1 MSEAL
6 AAEFLNSIEIS
17 GNLDISGD
25 INIQGNLVIDGSLN
39 LYGYD
44 VPDPTGL
51 SDKVLT
57 ISGDDGYVWAT
68 VSSDSQEVGE
78 GDEIINNS
86 DQTFYDIITQQPKT
100 FEQGKT
106 SDNTHFD
113 NTIDTIDI
121 SWSFDKLIP
130 NEETNRHLNIDGDLR
145 TRVLPC
151 ITKICFDI
159 SSSANSALV
168 NTTYSIDVATSD
180 NYNVDVPTAE
190 TGSITDS
197 YDTDLSYTLLYK
209 SLNLKVSGQNA
220 ITYDVRVWG
229 LNESNE
235 SAENKLSFDG
245 LIFRPTGIPATP
257 TIDNI
262 TSSIS
267 SNIITLHVNVET
279 DDLDVT
285 SADTELISSIYVSK
299 VDLSFSR
306 IDSLASSSVTLQD
319 HSGFESITKSFS
331 DNSTY
336 ESSGGDDIV
345 DLSASYTASNGFYL
359 GSKYSGQVRIYN
371 PLNVNSTDYS
381 STFDSDYTDI
391 PSSAV
396 NSLTDPFVNT
406 AVNNKY
412 SKTILTETG
421 YSTINLYLLDIHE
434 DSASSY
440 IRMSNNNRKLP
451 LTNYDATLSD
461 YAGYGKYIDGSKNI
475 ISIYCILN
483 RDGVN
488 SGNDVSLQQINFNG
502 WGDAPDEYI
511 YNNSTR
517 SIFGFTN
524 EEIYDLYDD
533 NNNME
538 GFHLIGEFDRSN
550 IEIGELYKEGLITPF
565 APDSN
570 TGYKITFE
578 MVPHV
583 GTVSSGGVYNNNYN
597 STRTEVSNT
606 FFVDDFGG
614 SSTPTP
620 SYSTT
625 SSSIT
630 LNTIEWVM
638 GIPNA
643 LTATLATTR
652 NHTNINSQYKYIH
665 RSTGSGTSST
675 SRIAKVTLV
684 ETNDGQDL
692 FSGTSWYLTK
702 TYAALETDGEYTQD
716 YNYSIDYS
724 SLNAFSNNNITGI
737 KTTTTVYNLYT
748 NSGSVAET
756 YSIGSGGHYRDVESI
771 NNKSNISN
779 IYEIN
784 DPTYLANNQQF
795 ANITL
800 SEYTTHTNEIKEY
813 TAAFINGKFDGSLN
827 NYTFDTANYNWS
839 NILSDSYSGYGD
851 ILYEKRDHRI
861 KLGDYSDAT
870 TTTSNGADYKS
881 IVYKV
886 ESSDST
892 EFVSLLNGSVFIDI
906 TVIVDKLFGSDVARS
921 MSEAMM
927 HYDES
932 NLYDELLC
940 FVVGE
945 NSSGNKYMG
954 TVNDGQYN
962 NIFVGG
968 SEWYSNNQVSNNS
981 FYTLTGVGGSSR
993 ITKTGTRLTESTIPN
1008 SYTSYLEGITSAD
1021 VANGV
1026 DHYGSQNY
1034 TPLDGS
1040 NDISGSIIYITSD
1053 MYTVNEVYLYFF
1065 IK

>member
-1 MSEAL
+1 MSGAL
-6 AAEFLNSIEIS
+6 AAEFSNSIEIS

-25 INIQGNLVIDGSLN
+25 INIHGNLVIDGSLN

-68 VSSDSQEVGE
+68 VSSNSQETGE
-78 GDEIINNS
+78 GDEIINDS

-106 SDNTHFD
+106 SDDTHFD

-130 NEETNRHLNIDGDLR
+130 NEETNRHLNIDGELR

-190 TGSITDS
+190 TDSITDS
-197 YDTDLSYTLLYK
+197 AGTDLSYTLLYK

-279 DDLDVT
+279 DDLDVS

-306 IDSLASSSVTLQD
+306 IDSLASSTVTLQG
-319 HSGFESITKSFS
+319 HSGFESIDKGFS

-345 DLSASYTASNGFYL
+345 DLSASYTASNDLYL
-359 GSKYSGQVRIYN
+359 GAQYSCQVRIYN
-371 PLNVNSTDYS
+371 LLNVNSTDYS
-381 STFDSDYTDI
+381 STVDSYYTDI
-391 PSSAV
+391 PSSDP
-396 NSLTDPFVNT
+396 NNLTDPFDSIIFNDT
-406 AVNNKY
+406 Y
-412 SKTILTETG
+412 TRTILTETG
-421 YSTINLYLLDIHE
+421 VSTNINLYLLDVHK
-434 DSASSY
+434 DSTISY
-440 IRMSNNNRKLP
+440 IRMTDNDRKLP
-451 LTNYDATLSD
+451 LTNYDATLSNH
-461 YAGYGKYIDGSKNI
+461 AGYGKYIDNSKNI

-483 RDGVN
+483 RDDGVN
-488 SGNDVSLQQINFNG
+488 SNDVSLQQINFNG
-502 WGDAPDEYI
+502 WGEGTDEYI
-511 YNNSTR
+511 YNDSSRN
-517 SIFGFTN
+517 IVGFKN
-524 EEIYDLYDD
+524 EKIYDLYDG

-550 IEIGELYKEGLITPF
+550 IEIGELYDEDLITPF

-578 MVPHV
+578 MDPHV
-583 GTVSSGGVYNNNYN
+583 GTVSSGGVYHTDYDSSIN
-597 STRTEVSNT
+597 EVSSA

-614 SSTPTP
+614 DSTPTP
-620 SYSTT
+620 SYTTT

-630 LNTIEWVM
+630 LDSIEWVM

-643 LTATLATTR
+643 LTASLDTSR

-665 RSTGSGTSST
+665 SSDSST
-675 SRIAKVTLV
+675 TANIAKVTLV

-692 FSGTSWYLTK
+692 SSGDLWYLTK
-702 TYAALETDGEYTQD
+702 TYDDLETDGEYTQA

-737 KTTTTVYNLYT
+737 KTTTTVYNLYD
-748 NSGSVAET
+748 SDASAET

-771 NNKSNISN
+771 SNKSNINN

-784 DPTYLANNQQF
+784 DPIYLANNEQF

-800 SEYTTHTNEIKEY
+800 SKYTVHASEIKKR

-827 NYTFDTANYNWS
+827 NYTFITTYYNWS
-839 NILSDSYSGYGD
+839 NILSDSYSGYGN

-861 KLGDYSDAT
+861 KLGNYSDV
-870 TTTSNGADYKS
+870 TSTDSSGGDYKS
-881 IVYKV
+881 IVYKLDTS
-886 ESSDST
+886 EIGEYNKLGDNT
-892 EFVSLLNGSVFIDI
+892 TYIDI
-906 TVIVDKLFGSDVARS
+906 TVIVDKLFGPSAAKS
-921 MSEAMM
+921 ISENIMSYSTSNT
-927 HYDES
+927 YD
-932 NLYDELLC
+932 DLLC
-940 FVVGE
+940 FIVGE
-945 NSSGNKYMG
+945 FSSGNKYLG
-954 TVNDGQYN
+954 IVNDGAFNTTYD
-962 NIFVGG
+962 G
-968 SEWYSNNQVSNNS
+968 SAKWFESNLLSTNS
-981 FYTLTGVGGSSR
+981 FYSLTGLGGTSAKSGGGCR
-993 ITKTGTRLTESTIPN
+993 LNDTNTNPLASTVLNTGTTNANLTSI
-1008 SYTSYLEGITSAD
+1008 YTSSDGTELSRSIVLSSAD
-1021 VANGV
+1021 LF
-1026 DHYGSQNY
+1026 DYDES
-1034 TPLDGS
+1034 
-1040 NDISGSIIYITSD
+1040 
-1053 MYTVNEVYLYFF
+1053 YLYFF
-1065 IK
+1065 VK

>member
-1 MSEAL
+1 MSEAF

-68 VSSDSQEVGE
+68 VSSNSQETGE
-78 GDEIINNS
+78 GDEIINDS

-106 SDNTHFD
+106 SDDTHFD

-197 YDTDLSYTLLYK
+197 AGTDLSYTLLYK

-245 LIFRPTGIPATP
+245 LIFRPTGIPDTP

-285 SADTELISSIYVSK
+285 TADTELISSIYVSK

-331 DNSTY
+331 DNETTA
-336 ESSGGDDIV
+336 SSGGDDIV
-345 DLSASYTASNGFYL
+345 DLSASYTASNGLYL
-359 GSKYSGQVRIYN
+359 GAKYRGQVRIYN

-396 NSLTDPFVNT
+396 NNLTDPFINIT
-406 AVNNKY
+406 VNNRY
-412 SKTILTETG
+412 SKTILTSTG
-421 YSTINLYLLDIHE
+421 YSTNINLYLLDIHE
-434 DSASSY
+434 SNTNSN
-440 IRMSNNNRKLP
+440 IRMTDNGRKLP

-483 RDGVN
+483 RDDGVN
-488 SGNDVSLQQINFNG
+488 SNDVSLQQINFNG

-511 YNNSTR
+511 YNDSSR
-517 SIFGFTN
+517 YIVGFTN
-524 EEIYDLYDD
+524 EKIYDLYDGS
-533 NNNME
+533 NNME
-538 GFHLIGEFDRSN
+538 GFHLIGEFDQSN
-550 IEIGELYKEGLITPF
+550 IEIGELYDEGLITPF

-570 TGYKITFE
+570 TGYKITFVME
-578 MVPHV
+578 PHV
-583 GTVSSGGVYNNNYN
+583 GGVYNSDYN
-597 STRTEVSNT
+597 STITEDSST

-614 SSTPTP
+614 TSTPTP

-630 LNTIEWVM
+630 LDSIEWVM

-643 LTATLATTR
+643 STATLDTSR
-652 NHTNINSQYKYIH
+652 NHTNINSEYKYIH
-665 RSTGSGTSST
+665 SSNNSST
-675 SRIAKVTLV
+675 SRIAKVTNVQTVDAASSNQNLS
-684 ETNDGQDL
+684 T
-692 FSGTSWYLTK
+692 STSWYLTK
-702 TYAALETDGEYTQD
+702 TYAALEKDGEYTGD
-716 YNYSIDYS
+716 YSYSIDYS
-724 SLNAFSNNNITGI
+724 SLNAFSNNKITGI

-748 NSGSVAET
+748 NSGSEVET
-756 YSIGSGGHYRDVESI
+756 YSIDPSGHYRDVESI
-771 NNKSNISN
+771 SNKSNINN
-779 IYEIN
+779 IYEID
-784 DPTYLANNQQF
+784 DPTYLAKDQQF

-800 SEYTTHTNEIKEY
+800 SKYTDHTIEIKKR

-827 NYTFDTANYNWS
+827 NYTFITTDYNWS
-839 NILSDSYSGYGD
+839 NTLSGSYSGYGD
-851 ILYEKRDHRI
+851 ILYEKRDYRLR
-861 KLGDYSDAT
+861 LGDYSDVT
-870 TTTSNGADYKS
+870 TTDSNGGDYKS

-954 TVNDGQYN
+954 TVNDGQFN

-968 SEWYSNNQVSNNS
+968 SEWYSNNQVSDNT

-993 ITKTGTRLTESTIPN
+993 ITKTGTRLTESTTPN

-1021 VANGV
+1021 EANGV

-1040 NDISGSIIYITSD
+1040 NDISGSIINITSD
-1053 MYTVNEVYLYFF
+1053 MYNVNKVYLYFF

>member
-6 AAEFLNSIEIS
+6 AAEFSNSIEIS

-68 VSSDSQEVGE
+68 VSSNSQETGE
-78 GDEIINNS
+78 GDEIINDS

-100 FEQGKT
+100 FEQGET
-106 SDNTHFD
+106 TDNTHFD

-130 NEETNRHLNIDGDLR
+130 NEETNKHLNIDGDLR

-197 YDTDLSYTLLYK
+197 YGTDIDYTLLYK
-209 SLNLKVSGQNA
+209 SLNLKVSGQNV

-279 DDLDVT
+279 DDLDIS

-331 DNSTY
+331 DNETTT
-336 ESSGGDDIV
+336 SSGGDDIV
-345 DLSASYTASNGFYL
+345 DLSASYTASNELYL
-359 GSKYSGQVRIYN
+359 GAKYRGQVRIYN

-396 NSLTDPFVNT
+396 NNLTDPFNNT
-406 AVNNKY
+406 TLSNKY
-412 SKTILTETG
+412 SKTILTSTG
-421 YSTINLYLLDIHE
+421 HSTINLYLLDIHE
-434 DSASSY
+434 DSNSSY
-440 IRMSNNNRKLP
+440 IRMTNNNRILP

-511 YNNSTR
+511 HNNS
-517 SIFGFTN
+517 SKNIVGFTN
-524 EEIYDLYDD
+524 EEIYDLYDG

-550 IEIGELYKEGLITPF
+550 IEIGELYDEGLITPF

-578 MVPHV
+578 MDPHV
-583 GTVSSGGVYNNNYN
+583 GGGYHTDYN
-597 STRTEVSNT
+597 STRTEVSST
-606 FFVDDFGG
+606 FFVDSFANYN
-614 SSTPTP
+614 SP

-630 LNTIEWVM
+630 LDSIEWVM

-643 LTATLATTR
+643 STASLATSRT
-652 NHTNINSQYKYIH
+652 HTNINSQYKYIH
-665 RSTGSGTSST
+665 SSDSST
-675 SRIAKVTLV
+675 TANIAKVTKVQTDDAASSNQNLS
-684 ETNDGQDL
+684 T
-692 FSGTSWYLTK
+692 STSWYLTK
-702 TYAALETDGEYTQD
+702 TYAALDTDGEYTGD

-771 NNKSNISN
+771 SNKSNINN
-779 IYEIN
+779 IYEID
-784 DPTYLANNQQF
+784 DPTYLANDEQF

-800 SEYTTHTNEIKEY
+800 SEYTDHTSEIKKR

-827 NYTFDTANYNWS
+827 NYTFITTDYNWS
-839 NILSDSYSGYGD
+839 TLSGSYGN

-861 KLGDYSDAT
+861 KLGNYSDVT
-870 TTTSNGADYKS
+870 TTNSSGGDYKS
-881 IVYKV
+881 IVYKLDTS
-886 ESSDST
+886 ESGEYNKLGDNT
-892 EFVSLLNGSVFIDI
+892 TYIDI
-906 TVIVDKLFGSDVARS
+906 TVIVDKLFGPSAAKS
-921 MSEAMM
+921 ISENIMSYSSSNT
-927 HYDES
+927 YDDLLCFIVGEFSNETYKYLGIVNDGAFNTTYDGTAKWFES
-932 NLYDELLC
+932 NLL
-940 FVVGE
+940 
-945 NSSGNKYMG
+945 
-954 TVNDGQYN
+954 
-962 NIFVGG
+962 
-968 SEWYSNNQVSNNS
+968 SNNS
-981 FYTLTGVGGSSR
+981 FYDLTLLGFTSAKSGGGCRLNDTNTNPLAS
-993 ITKTGTRLTESTIPN
+993 TVLNTGTTNAGLSST
-1008 SYTSYLEGITSAD
+1008 YTSSDGTSLSRSIVLSSAD
-1021 VANGV
+1021 LF
-1026 DHYGSQNY
+1026 D
-1034 TPLDGS
+1034 
-1040 NDISGSIIYITSD
+1040 NDKS
-1053 MYTVNEVYLYFF
+1053 YLYFF
-1065 IK
+1065 VK